1 MKNPVSYVL
10 VFNMEFIKQ
19 SAYICKLCVDF
30 SCILSLFLIFSIW
43 TSTCGLFRHQVEFF
57 SRRFFPL
64 ILFYIA
70 GLYFPLVSL
79 VFLIIFFQWIIFWAS
94 QVVSGKESSCQ
105 CSRCQRCGLDPWVGK
120 IPWRKWLP
128 TPIFLPGKFYG
139 QRRLVGYSLWDCQ
152 ESDMTGATEHAL
164 TSWITALLD
173 SDVLTASFIWVSV
186 GLWGEKVQVI
196 LSKCHSEK
204 CRGEKYW

>member
-30 SCILSLFLIFSIW
+30 SCILSLFLIFSMW

-64 ILFYIA
+64 ILFYIT

-94 QVVSGKESSCQ
+94 QVVLVVKNLPANAADARDVGWIPGLGKSPGGNGYPLPYSYLENSMDRGDWWVTVYGIDKSQTWLERLNMHSQAESQPSLIVMFWLLP
-105 CSRCQRCGLDPWVGK
+105 SSELVWV
-120 IPWRKWLP
+120 
-128 TPIFLPGKFYG
+128 
-139 QRRLVGYSLWDCQ
+139 C
-152 ESDMTGATEHAL
+152 E
-164 TSWITALLD
+164 
-173 SDVLTASFIWVSV
+173 
-186 GLWGEKVQVI
+186 EK
-196 LSKCHSEK
+196 
-204 CRGEKYW
+204 KYK

>member
-79 VFLIIFFQWIIFWAS
+79 SFWSSSFNESYSGLPRWLVVKNLPANAADARDVGWIPGLGKSPGGNGYPLPYSYLENSMDRGDWWVTVYGIAKSQTWLERLNMHSQAESQPSLIVMFWLLP
-94 QVVSGKESSCQ
+94 SSE
-105 CSRCQRCGLDPWVGK
+105 LVWV
-120 IPWRKWLP
+120 
-128 TPIFLPGKFYG
+128 
-139 QRRLVGYSLWDCQ
+139 C
-152 ESDMTGATEHAL
+152 E
-164 TSWITALLD
+164 
-173 SDVLTASFIWVSV
+173 
-186 GLWGEKVQVI
+186 EK
-196 LSKCHSEK
+196 
-204 CRGEKYW
+204 KYK

>member
-1 MKNPVSYVL
+1 MKTTNYLFLLLTSVFLLTACGDDEGDIIVTPADKPSGTAAVNTNKNTSGPAEARYRLEFPQLKGGNSIVIVHRAIMNKNIVIAGMLSLAAMLSGAENLMKNPVSYVL

-79 VFLIIFFQWIIFWAS
+79 VFLIIFFQ
-94 QVVSGKESSCQ
+94 
-105 CSRCQRCGLDPWVGK
+105 
-120 IPWRKWLP
+120 
-128 TPIFLPGKFYG
+128 
-139 QRRLVGYSLWDCQ
+139 
-152 ESDMTGATEHAL
+152 
-164 TSWITALLD
+164 
-173 SDVLTASFIWVSV
+173 
-186 GLWGEKVQVI
+186 
-196 LSKCHSEK
+196 
-204 CRGEKYW
+204 